1 MDLQDYLKS
10 KHLEYINS
18 IHEVVSESDWV
29 NDVLNQGLSRAD
41 SLSYP
46 SVNHWMN
53 GGRYPDATNIIKL
66 IKIFG
71 PEVLPYVGIK
81 FADELNF
88 VVTGWGSLPV
98 EVQQEIYDTVK
109 RNSLEPQSLQV

>member
-18 IHEVVSESDWV
+18 IHEVINESDWV
-29 NDVLNQGLSRAD
+29 NDVLNQGLPRTD
-41 SLSYP
+41 RLSYP

-71 PEVLPYVGIK
+71 PGILPYVGIK
-81 FADELNF
+81 FTDGLND
-88 VVTGWGSLPV
+88 VVTGWESLPL
-98 EVQQEIYDTVK
+98 EIQQEIHGMVK
-109 RNSLEPQSLQV
+109 KNKLEPATLQS

>member
-18 IHEVVSESDWV
+18 IHEVINESDWV
-29 NDVLNQGLSRAD
+29 NDVLNQGLPRAD
-41 SLSYP
+41 RLSYP

-71 PEVLPYVGIK
+71 PGILPYVDIR
-81 FADELNF
+81 FADMLND
-88 VVTGWGSLPV
+88 VVIGWESLPE
-98 EVQQEIYDTVK
+98 EVQIEIHDIVK
-109 RNSLEPQSLQV
+109 RNNLELAPLQS